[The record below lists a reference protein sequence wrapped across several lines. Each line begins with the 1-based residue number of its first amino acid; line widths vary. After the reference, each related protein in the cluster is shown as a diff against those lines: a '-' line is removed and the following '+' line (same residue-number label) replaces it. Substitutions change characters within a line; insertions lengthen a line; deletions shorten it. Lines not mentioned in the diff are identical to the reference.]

1 MTGYTVAIV
10 GAASDLGR
18 EVQAVLR
25 ERLFP
30 VAGWRLVD
38 DDEEAVDDELADA
51 LVPADAFDV
60 GEVDLVFLCGGAE
73 QSASFGA
80 RALEAGVV
88 VIDLVQALSDFEGA
102 QYVVPEVNADVIGVE
117 PGPLCCPVP
126 GAAALAVVLRPLDEA
141 AEVKRVVVTA
151 FEPVSIAGRP
161 GIEELAQQT
170 RELLSGESVEHVVF
184 PQRIAFNLIPQV
196 GDFVSGGRTR
206 GEWLVES
213 QTRRVLDLPDLP
225 IAVTSVCVPTFYGQ
239 AYVVHVE
246 TERPLDAVAA
256 AAALRN
262 APGILLVD
270 ASLGAEY
277 PTLAD
282 TMGSEA
288 THVGRVRDDPTV
300 PYGLAL
306 WVVVDG
312 LRKGGAVTAVQIA
325 ERAMRAE
332 S

>member
-38 DDEEAVDDELADA
+38 DDEDADDDELADA
-51 LVPADAFDV
+51 LVPPDAFDV
-60 GEVDLVFLCGGAE
+60 SEVDLAFLCGGTE

-88 VIDLVQALSDFEGA
+88 VIDLVQALSDVEGA
-102 QYVVPEVNADVIGVE
+102 QYVVPEVNADVVGVE

-141 AEVKRVVVTA
+141 AEIKRVVVTA

-170 RELLSGESVEHVVF
+170 RDLLSGESVEHAVF
-184 PQRIAFNLIPQV
+184 PHRIAFNLIPQV

-225 IAVTSVCVPTFYGQ
+225 LTVTSVCVPTFYGQ
-239 AYVVHVE
+239 AYVLHVE

-256 AAALRN
+256 AAVLRN

-270 ASLGAEY
+270 ASTGADY